1 MATPKSEKGKK
12 AISLTARMAER
23 PACTLPIDDFC
34 SDTDDFNSWV
44 ELFESAV
51 KVAHPTADEAALEA
65 LNLMWLRLKLD
76 DEARTIYGSATE
88 TEWINVKK
96 ELKMLLV
103 NPEER
108 YSWLA
113 RRSTIMWDG
122 KESLHALAT
131 RVQRAVNKFD
141 PDNPAK
147 DREHFIR
154 FRLSLPLEYKKAID
168 MNCGDTLTMCTIDE
182 AKRIALRLQ
191 MANTDAAAS
200 AGVVDTTP
208 VENSTSF
215 KGASMSENRLREIET
230 TIEFVGTR
238 MDKFEKGKNK
248 GSLRGYREFSPE
260 QDRHNWRE
268 REDSPSPDRYDHRRD
283 DRSANHRGKS
293 YYRRHEDSDDEYESR
308 GNRYHEREREFD
320 RYSDENRPR
329 DQFGALDLDY
339 ICNAI
344 AEKKLRDGHR

>member
-1 MATPKSEKGKK
+1 MELFGHTHHSQPAN
-12 AISLTARMAER
+12 LTAKMAER
-23 PACTLPIDDFC
+23 PACALPIEDFRSDIDDF
-34 SDTDDFNSWV
+34 DSWV

-51 KVAHPTADEAALEA
+51 KVAHPAADEGALEA
-65 LNLMWLRLKLD
+65 LNLMWLRLKID

-88 TEWINVKK
+88 TTWINVKK

-131 RVQRAVNKFD
+131 RIQRAVNKFD

-147 DREHFIR
+147 DREYFIR
-154 FRLSLPLEYKKAID
+154 FRLSLPPEYKKAVD
-168 MNCGDTLTMCTIDE
+168 MNCGDTLTKCTIDE

-200 AGVVDTTP
+200 TGVVATTS
-208 VENSTSF
+208 VENSTPF
-215 KGASMSENRLREIET
+215 TGASMSENRLREIET
-230 TIEFVGTR
+230 TVENVGTR
-238 MDKFEKGKNK
+238 IGKMETRKDKS
-248 GSLRGYREFSPE
+248 SLRGYREFSPDE
-260 QDRHNWRE
+260 ECHNWRE
-268 REDSPSPDRYDHRRD
+268 RDNSPSPERYDRRRD
-283 DRSANHRGKS
+283 DRSTNHRGN
-293 YYRRHEDSDDEYESR
+293 YRRDDSDDEDDSCQDRHRDQEWDRSPE
-308 GNRYHEREREFD
+308 RYHD
-320 RYSDENRPR
+320 CPR
-329 DQFGALDLDY
+329 DQFRALDIDY

-344 AEKKLRDGHR
+344 AEKRIRDGR

>member
-1 MATPKSEKGKK
+1 
-12 AISLTARMAER
+12 
-23 PACTLPIDDFC
+23 
-34 SDTDDFNSWV
+34 
-44 ELFESAV
+44 
-51 KVAHPTADEAALEA
+51 
-65 LNLMWLRLKLD
+65 
-76 DEARTIYGSATE
+76 
-88 TEWINVKK
+88 
-96 ELKMLLV
+96 
-103 NPEER
+103 
-108 YSWLA
+108 
-113 RRSTIMWDG
+113 MWDG

-200 AGVVDTTP
+200 AGVVATTP
-208 VENSTSF
+208 VENSTPF